1 MNFKLVALD
10 LDGTLLTEDKE
21 VTPETV
27 AAVRRVRER
36 GCEVT
41 LCTGRMFAA
50 TLPYARELGITLP
63 LITYNGGL
71 VMTPESREVLYQRSL
86 PNRYAREIIARAREE
101 GLAINYYHEDRL
113 LVEEITEQ
121 HRLYAAWSRVPLEPV
136 EDLLAL
142 PHDPLKIL
150 LMGDEEKLNR
160 LAEEFRRQWDG
171 TVYVTKSWPTFLE
184 FMHPEANKGLGLKA
198 LLDHLGLDKSQVLA
212 IGDSYNDLEMF
223 QYAGFAVAMG
233 NGEEAVKKAA
243 HYVTKSNRE
252 NGVAQVLEKFITG

>member
-101 GLAINYYHEDRL
+101 GLAIN
-113 LVEEITEQ
+113 
-121 HRLYAAWSRVPLEPV
+121 
-136 EDLLAL
+136 
-142 PHDPLKIL
+142 
-150 LMGDEEKLNR
+150 
-160 LAEEFRRQWDG
+160 
-171 TVYVTKSWPTFLE
+171 
-184 FMHPEANKGLGLKA
+184 
-198 LLDHLGLDKSQVLA
+198 
-212 IGDSYNDLEMF
+212 
-223 QYAGFAVAMG
+223 
-233 NGEEAVKKAA
+233 
-243 HYVTKSNRE
+243 
-252 NGVAQVLEKFITG
+252 